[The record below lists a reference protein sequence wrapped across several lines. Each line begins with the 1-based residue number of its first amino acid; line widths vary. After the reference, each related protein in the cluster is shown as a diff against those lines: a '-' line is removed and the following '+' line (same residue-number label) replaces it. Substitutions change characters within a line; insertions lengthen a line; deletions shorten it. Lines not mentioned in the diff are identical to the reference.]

1 VSNNQRE
8 VDLPDESE
16 APAEVRGAFWS
27 LVAVFNAA
35 ILAMSVGAML
45 VGFRG
50 QWTTG
55 GGLLVAGLLSFA
67 FGVVRVRRVKD
78 RLGDDEGAPADR

>member
-35 ILAMSVGAML
+35 ILAISVGAML

-50 QWTTG
+50 RWELG
-55 GGLLVAGLLSFA
+55 SALIVVGALAFA
-67 FGVVRVRRVKD
+67 VGVHRVRRAKD
-78 RLGDDEGAPADR
+78 RLD